1 MQDLNH
7 IVVIGRITQE
17 VSEQDFGY
25 ISTGTAK
32 LTLHIANNESRKKGD
47 NWEDVTSYFDVVYWG
62 KPAENIKAKIH
73 KGLLIGVSG
82 RLKQDRWEKDG
93 QKKSKIYINAD
104 SIQILEKVQKES
116 TSNDSGFQ
124 GRYTVELRGRKNG
137 KYFEERAERRGK
149 IFRLSATKSVG
160 MA

>member
-1 MQDLNH
+1 MTDLNS
-7 IVVIGRITQE
+7 IVLIGRITQE

-62 KPAENIKAKIH
+62 KPAENIKVKIH
-73 KGLLIGVSG
+73 KGLLLGISG
-82 RLKQDRWEKDG
+82 RIKQDRWEKDG

-104 SIQILEKVQKES
+104 SIQILEKVQKAENS
-116 TSNDSGFQ
+116 GTDNGGFQ
-124 GRYTVELRGRKNG
+124 EDIPWN
-137 KYFEERAERRGK
+137 
-149 IFRLSATKSVG
+149 
-160 MA
+160 

>member
-1 MQDLNH
+1 MTDLNN
-7 IVVIGRITQE
+7 VFVIGRITQE

-73 KGLLIGVSG
+73 KGLLLGVSG
-82 RLKQDRWEKDG
+82 RLKQDRWEKDETL
-93 QKKSKIYINAD
+93 KPS
-104 SIQILEKVQKES
+104 EKVQLHRKEMQNS
-116 TSNDSGFQ
+116 F
-124 GRYTVELRGRKNG
+124 V
-137 KYFEERAERRGK
+137 KYAIGDLGLTF
-149 IFRLSATKSVG
+149 
-160 MA
+160 